1 MAALNINTRYNCETC
16 EAADKYGRECRHG
29 LLFPLLLIMTKAN
42 DCPNYKFKYKE

>member
-16 EAADKYGRECRHG
+16 EAADKYGRGCRHG
-29 LLFPLLLIMTKAN
+29 LLFPLLLIMTKAS

>member
-1 MAALNINTRYNCETC
+1 MAALNINTYYNCETC
-16 EAADKYGRECRHG
+16 EAADKYGRGCRHG

>member
-1 MAALNINTRYNCETC
+1 MAALNINTHYNCETC

-29 LLFPLLLIMTKAN
+29 LMFPLLLIVTKAN